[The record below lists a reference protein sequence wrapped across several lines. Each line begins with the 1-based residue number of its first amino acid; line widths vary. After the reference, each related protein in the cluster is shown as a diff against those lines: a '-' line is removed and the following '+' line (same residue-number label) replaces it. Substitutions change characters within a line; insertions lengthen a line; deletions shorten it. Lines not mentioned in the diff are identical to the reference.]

1 LYVQAGDHHF
11 TFSLTSHMP
20 GWLNGWR
27 QGIAANTPLLCSVA
41 PESREPVLPAEHSF
55 LAVSGGDV
63 LVTALKKAEERDAL
77 ILRLCELAGHDT
89 PVTLRPSFPLVS
101 AARTD
106 ML

>member
-1 LYVQAGDHHF
+1 LIQPILLASRKSNHPQGNWYVQAGDHHF

-63 LVTALKKAEERDAL
+63 LVTALKKL
-77 ILRLCELAGHDT
+77 KSVT
-89 PVTLRPSFPLVS
+89 P
-101 AARTD
+101 
-106 ML
+106 